1 VLPISDIP
9 VCLREFASQ
18 FRKLFKHPAQR
29 QHFEEVLAGLIVSEN
44 RTVAGIQQKLLSNTE
59 YDSLQHF
66 MTDSPWSHDEM
77 RKARLAVV
85 SKLVSK
91 EPAELNVI
99 AIDSTLIHHTG
110 ADIHGVY
117 WYWDYVNHRFCLG
130 QKLVVSSFVTAKTVV
145 PLGMELYHR
154 GFLPEQKLYLE
165 ATKPAANAS
174 EEAWDEYN
182 LLVKEYEKNCSE
194 HKTQLVLAGDLVD
207 ECERNNIP
215 VDVYVFDGGFL
226 DIALMDRVD
235 AYRQPWVCR
244 LAKNRSV
251 QLPSGKFDTAQAFAH
266 SLKKED
272 FKPVEIKT
280 RLGVKKTYWVFAKN
294 VKVKFWKKLR
304 MVISYD
310 NPELEGEPKYFL
322 SNKLNWVQAQKILQP
337 YMYRDPIEH
346 LFRDEKQE
354 LGLEKCQQ
362 RKKQAVLKFWE
373 LSFLAHT
380 FLELGLKVDYPE
392 GMPAPRCESL
402 GQRARFMEM
411 KMLQSFIARIK
422 ALVLDKQDTEEL
434 LTLITRKRLNRLA
447 C

>member
-9 VCLREFASQ
+9 VCLRDFASQ

-29 QHFEEVLAGLIVSEN
+29 EHFEEVLAGLIVSEN
-44 RTVAGIQQKLLSNTE
+44 RTVAGIQQKLLSDTE

-77 RKARLAVV
+77 RKVRLALV

-91 EPAELNVI
+91 EPAELNVV

-130 QKLVVSSFVTAKTVV
+130 QKLVVSSFVTTKTVV

-165 ATKPAANAS
+165 ATKPAASAT
-174 EEAWDEYN
+174 EEAWDDYN
-182 LLVKEYEKNCSE
+182 QLVKEYEKNCSE

-226 DIALMDRVD
+226 DIALMDRVE
-235 AYRQPWVCR
+235 AYRRPWVCR

-322 SNKLNWVQAQKILQP
+322 SNKLNWLQAHKILQP

-362 RKKQAVLKFWE
+362 RKKQAVLNFWE
-373 LSFLAHT
+373 LSFVAHT
-380 FLELGLKVDYPE
+380 FLELWLKVDYPE
-392 GMPAPRCESL
+392 GMPAPRSESL

-411 KMLQSFIARIK
+411 KILQSFIAHIK
-422 ALVLDKQDTEEL
+422 ALVLEKQDTEEL
-434 LTLITRKRLNRLA
+434 LTLVTRKRLNRLA